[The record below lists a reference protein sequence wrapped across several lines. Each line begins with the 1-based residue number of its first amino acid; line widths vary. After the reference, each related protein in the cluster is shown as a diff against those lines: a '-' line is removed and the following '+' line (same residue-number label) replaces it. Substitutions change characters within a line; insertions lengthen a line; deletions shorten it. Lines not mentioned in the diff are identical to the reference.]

1 MCIHCAL
8 ACLYWLP
15 IISFFCNVLWLK
27 PFASKMILLIL
38 NVLNVTGVYIYI
50 YTQTHTHVSG
60 INRDI

>member
-27 PFASKMILLIL
+27 PFASKIILLIL
-38 NVLNVTGVYIYI
+38 NVLNVTGVYIY
-50 YTQTHTHVSG
+50 TDTHTHT
-60 INRDI
+60 R